1 MVCQESVLN
10 SSFFCGFQKMIKW
23 TLLKELGEISEHDQ
37 AALDVLRKRILG
49 AGLVVLFFVAIILL
63 RIWFL
68 QIHKGEEYKNRA
80 ENNRV
85 RIREVAPPRGDIVD
99 RNGKELVTTRPS
111 FNVVLVRED
120 SNDIDDL
127 LKRLSV
133 VLKDDVSVLWERI
146 REAESKQ
153 RHIPV
158 RLKENLSW
166 DTLAYLETH
175 NMDFPGIRIEV
186 FPRRYY
192 HYGDMAAHVIGYLGE
207 ISKKNLEEAGS
218 DYYRGGDLVGKMG
231 LERLMEKDLR
241 GEKGSSSSEV
251 NARGFEQQLL
261 TRVEPVPG
269 NEVRL
274 TLDLDLQQVAE
285 GIMDVDGKAGA
296 VVAMEVKTGRILVF
310 ASTPRLHLEDFEGG
324 ISTKKWN
331 ALLENPKHPLINKAL
346 QAMYPPGST
355 YKMITALAGL
365 AKGVIDKNTT
375 FFCPGH
381 ISYGN
386 RRYHCWK
393 RGGHGTVD
401 LKRALSES
409 CDVYFYQVGI
419 RVGVDALA
427 EYANKLGLGVKTGVA
442 LEYEKAGL
450 IPTKEWKRKRYGE
463 KWQDGETLSIAI
475 GQGFNLVTP
484 LQLTQ
489 MIATL
494 VNGGKQYLP
503 QIIESVTDADGNII
517 ESFTPKQTGELLAE
531 EKKYLDLI
539 REGMTEVVQGARG
552 TARVAR
558 IEGIDVGGKT
568 GTAQVVR
575 LEQYKHLKEEDIPYK
590 FRDHAWFTAYAP
602 AEDPEIAVTVL
613 VEHGLHGSS
622 GAAPVAKAVMERYFA
637 DRIAVEKIRKAVGK

>member
-1 MVCQESVLN
+1 
-10 SSFFCGFQKMIKW
+10 
-23 TLLKELGEISEHDQ
+23 
-37 AALDVLRKRILG
+37 
-49 AGLVVLFFVAIILL
+49 
-63 RIWFL
+63 
-68 QIHKGEEYKNRA
+68 
-80 ENNRV
+80 
-85 RIREVAPPRGDIVD
+85 
-99 RNGKELVTTRPS
+99 
-111 FNVVLVRED
+111 VLVRED

-186 FPRRYY
+186 FPRRFY
-192 HYGDMAAHVIGYLGE
+192 HYGDMAAHLIGYLGE

-231 LERLMEKDLR
+231 LERLMEEDLR

-285 GIMDVDGKAGA
+285 GIMDADGKAGA

-365 AKGVIDKNTT
+365 AKGAIDKNTT

-419 RVGVDALA
+419 RVGVNALA

-442 LEYEKAGL
+442 LEYEKSGL
-450 IPTKEWKRKRYGE
+450 IPTKEWKRKKYGE

-494 VNGGKQYLP
+494 VNDGKQYLP
-503 QIIESVTDADGNII
+503 QIVESVTDADGNII
-517 ESFTPKQTGELLAE
+517 ESFTPKQTGELLAD

-539 REGMTEVVQGARG
+539 REGMAEVVQGARG

-558 IEGIDVGGKT
+558 IDGINVGGKT

-590 FRDHAWFTAYAP
+590 FRDHAWFTAFAP
-602 AEDPEIAVTVL
+602 VEDPEIAVTVL

-637 DRIAVEKIRKAVGK
+637 DRIAVEKIRKAVSQ

>member
-1 MVCQESVLN
+1 
-10 SSFFCGFQKMIKW
+10 MIKW
-23 TLLKELGEISEHDQ
+23 TFLKELGEISEHDQ
-37 AALDVLRKRILG
+37 AALDALRKRVLG
-49 AGLVVLFFVAIILL
+49 AGLVVVFFVAIILL

-85 RIREVAPPRGDIVD
+85 RIREVAAPRGDILD
-99 RNGKELVTTRPS
+99 RNGKELVTNRPS

-133 VLKDDVSVLWERI
+133 VLQDDVSVLWERI

-153 RHIPV
+153 RHIPI

-175 NMDFPGIRIEV
+175 NMEFPGIRIEV
-186 FPRRYY
+186 FPRRFY
-192 HYGDMAAHVIGYLGE
+192 HYGDMAAHIVGYLGE
-207 ISKKNLEEAGS
+207 ISKNDLEEAGT

-231 LERLMEKDLR
+231 LEKLREKELR

-261 TRVEPVPG
+261 THVEPVPG

-274 TLDLDLQQVAE
+274 TLDIDLQKVAE
-285 GIMDVDGKAGA
+285 ETMDAEGRAGA

-324 ISTKKWN
+324 ISTKNWN
-331 ALLENPKHPLINKAL
+331 ALLENPKHPLINKTL

-355 YKMITALAGL
+355 YKMVTALAGL
-365 AKGVIDKNTT
+365 AKGVVNKDTT

-386 RRYHCWK
+386 RRYNCWK

-401 LKRALSES
+401 LKRAISES
-409 CDVYFYQVGI
+409 CDVYFYQVGM
-419 RVGVDALA
+419 RVGVDVLA
-427 EYANKLGLGVKTGVA
+427 EYANKLGLGFKTQVA
-442 LEYEKAGL
+442 LEYEKSGL
-450 IPTKEWKRKRYGE
+450 IPTKEWKKKKYGE
-463 KWQDGETLSIAI
+463 KWQDGETLSLAI
-475 GQGFNLVTP
+475 GQGFNLLTP
-484 LQLTQ
+484 IQLCQ
-489 MIATL
+489 MTATL
-494 VNGGKQYLP
+494 ANGGKRYLP
-503 QIIESVTDADGNII
+503 QLIESVTDADGKIL
-517 ESFTPKQTGELLAE
+517 ESFTPQQTGELLEE
-531 EKKYLDLI
+531 EKKYVELI
-539 REGMTEVVQGARG
+539 REGMAEVIQGARG

-558 IEGIDVGGKT
+558 LQGINVGGKT

-590 FRDHAWFTAYAP
+590 YRDHAWFTSYAP

-613 VEHGLHGSS
+613 VEHGLHGGS
-622 GAAPVAKAVMERYFA
+622 GAAPVAKAVMEKYFA
-637 DRIAVEKIRKAVGK
+637 DRIAVDTIRKGITQ

>member
-1 MVCQESVLN
+1 
-10 SSFFCGFQKMIKW
+10 MIKW

-37 AALDVLRKRILG
+37 AALDALRKRVLG
-49 AGLVVLFFVAIILL
+49 AGLVIVFFAAIILL

-85 RIREVAPPRGDIVD
+85 RIREVAAPRGDILD
-99 RNGKELVTTRPS
+99 LKGKELVTNRPS

-127 LKRLSV
+127 LKRLSM
-133 VLKDDVSVLWERI
+133 VLKDDVSVLWDRI

-175 NMDFPGIRIEV
+175 NMEFPGIRIEV
-186 FPRRYY
+186 LPRRLY
-192 HYGDMAAHVIGYLGE
+192 HYGDMAAHVIGYLGD
-207 ISKKNLEEAGS
+207 ISRKDLQEAGS

-231 LERLMEKDLR
+231 LERLREKELR

-261 TRVEPVPG
+261 ARVEPVPG

-285 GIMDVDGKAGA
+285 EIMDTDGKAGA
-296 VVAMEVKTGRILVF
+296 VVAMEVKTGRLLVF

-324 ISTKKWN
+324 ISTKKWKT
-331 ALLENPKHPLINKAL
+331 LLENPKHPLINKPL

-355 YKMITALAGL
+355 YKMVTALAGL
-365 AKGVIDKNTT
+365 AKGVINKDTT

-393 RGGHGTVD
+393 RGGHGTVH
-401 LKRALSES
+401 LKRAISES
-409 CDVYFYQVGI
+409 CDVYFYNVGM
-419 RVGVDALA
+419 RVGVDGLA
-427 EYANKLGLGVKTGVA
+427 EYANKLGLGAKTGVA
-442 LEYEKAGL
+442 LEYEKSGL
-450 IPTKEWKRKRYGE
+450 IPTKEWKKKKYGE
-463 KWQDGETLSIAI
+463 KWQDGETLSLAI
-475 GQGFNLVTP
+475 GQGFNLLTP
-484 LQLTQ
+484 LQLCQ
-489 MIATL
+489 MTAAL
-494 VNGGKQYLP
+494 ANGGKRYLP
-503 QIIESVTDADGNII
+503 QIIESVTDADGHVL
-517 ESFTPKQTGELLAE
+517 ESFAPQLTGELQE
-531 EKKYLDLI
+531 DEKKYLELI

-552 TARVAR
+552 TARNAR
-558 IEGIDVGGKT
+558 IEGITVGGKT

-590 FRDHAWFTAYAP
+590 YRDHAWFTAYAP
-602 AEDPEIAVTVL
+602 AEAPEIAVTVL
-613 VEHGLHGSS
+613 VEHGLHGGS
-622 GAAPVAKAVMERYFA
+622 GAAPVVRAVMEKYFA
-637 DRIAVEKIRKAVGK
+637 DRIAVEEIRKAVAR

>member
-1 MVCQESVLN
+1 
-10 SSFFCGFQKMIKW
+10 MIKW

-37 AALDVLRKRILG
+37 AALDALRKRVLG
-49 AGLVVLFFVAIILL
+49 AGLVIVFFAAIILL

-85 RIREVAPPRGDIVD
+85 RIREVAAPRGDILD
-99 RNGKELVTTRPS
+99 LKGKELVTNRPS

-133 VLKDDVSVLWERI
+133 VLKDDVSVLWDRI

-175 NMDFPGIRIEV
+175 NMEFPGIRIEV
-186 FPRRYY
+186 LPRRLY
-192 HYGDMAAHVIGYLGE
+192 HYGDMAAHVIGYLGD
-207 ISKKNLEEAGS
+207 ISRKDLQEAGS

-231 LERLMEKDLR
+231 LERLREKELR

-261 TRVEPVPG
+261 ARVEPVPG

-285 GIMDVDGKAGA
+285 EILDTDGKAGA
-296 VVAMEVKTGRILVF
+296 VVAMEVKTGRLLVF

-324 ISTKKWN
+324 ISTKKWKT
-331 ALLENPKHPLINKAL
+331 LLENPKHPLINKPL

-355 YKMITALAGL
+355 YKMVTALAGL
-365 AKGVIDKNTT
+365 AKGVINKDTT

-401 LKRALSES
+401 LKRAISES
-409 CDVYFYQVGI
+409 CDVYFYNVGM
-419 RVGVDALA
+419 RVGVDGLA
-427 EYANKLGLGVKTGVA
+427 EYANKLGLGAKTEVA
-442 LEYEKAGL
+442 LEYEKSGL
-450 IPTKEWKRKRYGE
+450 IPTKEWKKKKYGE
-463 KWQDGETLSIAI
+463 KWQDGETLSLAI
-475 GQGFNLVTP
+475 GQGFNLLTP
-484 LQLTQ
+484 LQLCQ
-489 MIATL
+489 MTAAL
-494 VNGGKQYLP
+494 ANGGKRYLP
-503 QIIESVTDADGNII
+503 QIIESVTDADGHVL
-517 ESFTPKQTGELLAE
+517 ESFAPQLTGELQE
-531 EKKYLDLI
+531 DEKRYLELI
-539 REGMTEVVQGARG
+539 LEGMTEVVQGARG
-552 TARVAR
+552 TARNAR
-558 IEGIDVGGKT
+558 IEGITVGGKT

-590 FRDHAWFTAYAP
+590 YRDHAWFTAYAP
-602 AEDPEIAVTVL
+602 AEAPEIAVTVL
-613 VEHGLHGSS
+613 VEHGLHGGS
-622 GAAPVAKAVMERYFA
+622 GAAPVVRAVMEKYFA
-637 DRIAVEKIRKAVGK
+637 DRIAVEEIRKAVAR

>member
-1 MVCQESVLN
+1 
-10 SSFFCGFQKMIKW
+10 MIKW
-23 TLLKELGEISEHDQ
+23 ILLKELGEISEHDQ
-37 AALDVLRKRILG
+37 AALDALRKRVLG
-49 AGLVVLFFVAIILL
+49 AGLIIIFFAAVILL

-85 RIREVAPPRGDIVD
+85 RIREVAAPRGDILD
-99 RNGKELVTTRPS
+99 RHGKELVTNQPS

-133 VLKDDVSVLWERI
+133 VLKDDVSALWERI
-146 REAESKQ
+146 RKAESKQ

-186 FPRRYY
+186 FPRRFY
-192 HYGDMAAHVIGYLGE
+192 HYGDMAAHVIGYLGD
-207 ISKKNLEEAGS
+207 ISKKDLEKAGT

-231 LERLMEKDLR
+231 LEKLREKELR

-261 TRVEPVPG
+261 TSVEPVPG
-269 NEVRL
+269 NEMRL
-274 TLDLDLQQVAE
+274 TLDLDLQQIAE
-285 GIMDVDGKAGA
+285 EVMDTDGKAGA
-296 VVAMEVKTGRILVF
+296 VVAMEVKTGRLLVF
-310 ASTPRLHLEDFEGG
+310 VSTPRLHLEDFEGG
-324 ISTKKWN
+324 ISIKKWQ

-355 YKMITALAGL
+355 YKMVTALAGL
-365 AKGVIDKNTT
+365 AKGLINKDTT

-381 ISYGN
+381 ISFGN

-409 CDVYFYQVGI
+409 CDVYFYQVGM
-419 RVGVDALA
+419 RVGVDGLA
-427 EYANKLGLGVKTGVA
+427 EYARKLGLGAKTEVA
-442 LEYEKAGL
+442 LEYEKSGL
-450 IPTKEWKRKRYGE
+450 IPTKEWKKKKYGE
-463 KWQDGETLSIAI
+463 KWQDGETLSLAI
-475 GQGFNLVTP
+475 GQGFNLLTP
-484 LQLTQ
+484 LQLCQ
-489 MIATL
+489 MTATL
-494 VNGGKQYLP
+494 VNGGKLYQP
-503 QIIESVTDADGNII
+503 QIIEKITDADGNIV
-517 ESFTPKQTGELLAE
+517 ESFIAKQTGELTE
-531 EKKYLDLI
+531 SEKKYLELI
-539 REGMTEVVQGARG
+539 KEGMTEVVQGARG
-552 TARVAR
+552 TARNAR
-558 IEGIDVGGKT
+558 LAGITVGGKT

-590 FRDHAWFTAYAP
+590 YRDHAWFTAFAP

-613 VEHGLHGSS
+613 VEHGLHGGS
-622 GAAPVAKAVMERYFA
+622 GAAPVAKAVMQKYFT
-637 DRIAVEKIRKAVGK
+637 DRLAVEEIRKAVAQ